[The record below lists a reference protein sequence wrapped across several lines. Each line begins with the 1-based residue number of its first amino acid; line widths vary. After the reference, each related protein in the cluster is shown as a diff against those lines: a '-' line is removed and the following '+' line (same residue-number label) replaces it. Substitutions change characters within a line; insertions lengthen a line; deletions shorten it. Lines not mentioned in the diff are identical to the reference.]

1 MLKHFY
7 QQKKNDNY
15 LQVGNSRR
23 QGALQY
29 HVNQPTNATP

>member
-23 QGALQY
+23 QG
-29 HVNQPTNATP
+29 HVNQPTNAKP